1 MTTPP
6 GWTCHPLREIAEVF
20 DGPHATP
27 DKTDSGP
34 IFLGIS
40 NLARGR
46 LDLSDTEHLSDEDF
60 ERWTRRVTPQAGD
73 VVFSYE
79 TRLGEAAFIPHGLRC
94 CLGRRMGLLRARC
107 QKVDPRFLLYAYLG
121 PAFQQ
126 LLQSRTIHG
135 STVDRIPLTDMPE
148 FPICIPCDLSE
159 QRAIANIL
167 GTLDDKIELNR
178 RMNETLEA
186 IARAIFNR
194 SFSASEQDYVEASH
208 LISQGVLQIGDGYR
222 AKNEELGDEGLPF
235 IRASNLNNGFDTES
249 AERLRPE
256 SVAKAGPKLGKVG
269 DVAFTSKGTIGR
281 FARVGEGT
289 DPFVYSPQVCYWR
302 SLDPQTLQPIVL
314 YCWMNTADFKRQI
327 DAVAGQTDMAP
338 YVSLQDQRRF
348 KVPRFSDSQHEIA
361 LCLAPL
367 VAKQSLNT
375 VESRSLVTLRDAVL
389 PKLISGEIR
398 VNDGENAEVE
408 VR

>member
-1 MTTPP
+1 MLDGWRQTELGNVLTLQRGFDLPIQERREGNIPVVSSSGITGKHSKAMVTAPGVITGRYGTIGQIFFLTENFWPLNTTLFVKDFKGNDPLFVYYLLKTIDFASCSDKSSVP
-6 GWTCHPLREIAEVF
+6 GVNRNHLHSLRV
-20 DGPHATP
+20 
-27 DKTDSGP
+27 S
-34 IFLGIS
+34 
-40 NLARGR
+40 
-46 LDLSDTEHLSDEDF
+46 
-60 ERWTRRVTPQAGD
+60 V
-73 VVFSYE
+73 
-79 TRLGEAAFIPHGLRC
+79 
-94 CLGRRMGLLRARC
+94 
-107 QKVDPRFLLYAYLG
+107 
-121 PAFQQ
+121 
-126 LLQSRTIHG
+126 
-135 STVDRIPLTDMPE
+135 PE
-148 FPICIPCDLSE
+148 SASE
-159 QRAIANIL
+159 QRAIAQIL
-167 GTLDDKIELNR
+167 GALDDKVELNR

-186 IARAIFNR
+186 MAGAIFNR
-194 SFSASEQDYVEASH
+194 AFPASEQDYVEASH

-375 VESRSLVTLRDAVL
+375 VESRSLVTLRDALL

-398 VNDGENAEVE
+398 VNDGENAGVE